1 MKSGQT
7 NLWMC
12 AAVAGLA
19 TALSASALALQIDSY
34 WIPGIFAA
42 AVLVFPLIKRYPSAL
57 ILPVVFSGEFKEV
70 RGGLDRLNALDPT
83 LLAVALLCGAVMLR
97 LSWDLTRG
105 DPSFLD
111 AAASNWKG
119 VILYLG
125 LTTVISASFLYTP
138 APNYGAEKVVRFLG
152 ICSLLFFAPIVLIR
166 RERDLRIFV
175 VALVALSTALSVKT
189 LYGLF
194 HIKLILNGWD
204 QLVTSVTEIGAGQLA
219 GMAILAI
226 VYYRFASPNVIR
238 WLTILCVPLLV
249 VGLAGANA
257 RGPILSLA
265 LVLLLGAI
273 FMRRQQSLQ
282 SQFFVTVFI
291 LGLLLA
297 GLVFLMNRTPGEAQD
312 TMASKVDELSNL
324 AAGHNPGGSAGK
336 RLEFYDDA
344 VRAFESRPAIGWG
357 VGGWSQFYYHEDK
370 RGYPHNL
377 FLEVAVE
384 QGLAGLF
391 VLSVFVAHIFWVA
404 ARQRVELGG
413 RFSFI
418 LPVVAYSLSVTMFS
432 GDITDNRSFW
442 MWCGLCLALSRLARV
457 EERESALDEDWRAL
471 SAPLRSYSAIHPT

>member
-1 MKSGQT
+1 M
-7 NLWMC
+7 
-12 AAVAGLA
+12 AVALA
-19 TALSASALALQIDSY
+19 VSALAFEIDSY
-34 WIPGIFAA
+34 WIPGTFAA
-42 AVLVFPLIKRYPSAL
+42 VILAYPLVKRYPSAL

-83 LLAVALLCGAVMLR
+83 LVAIAFLTLVVLLR
-97 LSWDLTRG
+97 LSGDLVRG
-105 DPSFLD
+105 DSAFLD

-125 LTTVISASFLYTP
+125 LTAVISTSLLYSPT
-138 APNYGAEKVVRFLG
+138 PNYGAEKVVRFLG
-152 ICSLLFFAPIVLIR
+152 ICSLLFFAPIVLVR
-166 RERDLRIFV
+166 RERDLRVFV
-175 VALVALSTALSVKT
+175 VALVGLSTALSVKT

-194 HIKLILNGWD
+194 HIRLILNGWD
-204 QLVTSVTEIGAGQLA
+204 QWVTSVTEIGAGQLA

-238 WLTILCVPLLV
+238 WLTILCVPMLV

-265 LVLLLGAI
+265 VVLVLGAI

-282 SQFFVTVFI
+282 SQFLVTLFI
-291 LGLLLA
+291 LGLLLG
-297 GLVFLMNRTPGEAQD
+297 GLVFLLNRTPGEAHD
-312 TMASKVDELSNL
+312 TMANKAEELSNL
-324 AAGHNPGGSAGK
+324 AAGHNPGGTAGK

-344 VRAFESRPAIGWG
+344 MRAFESRPVIGWG

-384 QGLAGLF
+384 QGAVGLLVLCLF
-391 VLSVFVAHIFWVA
+391 VMNIFWVA

-432 GDITDNRSFW
+432 GDITDNRCFW
-442 MWCGLCLALSRLARV
+442 MWCGLCIALSRLARV
-457 EERESALDEDWRAL
+457 QEKTFASAEDWQGAECAASKLAVHPCKLAARDN
-471 SAPLRSYSAIHPT
+471 PL